1 MSAYHRVDAANSIM
15 IELIGEAISDETALM
30 RQHSLGRS

>member
-15 IELIGEAISDETALM
+15 IELIGEAISDETADATTF
-30 RQHSLGRS
+30 SGRS